1 MAGYDGSVIIRVA
14 ADTSEAERE
23 LRRMS
28 RSSRSAAEDG
38 VDPLADSFNNVD
50 RNARD
55 AADNATNALDNIR
68 NAAGNLA
75 ATLGLSF
82 GIDKLVSFGS
92 EAIELASDLQEVQN
106 VVDTAFGEMSGQVDN
121 FAQNAVKQF
130 GMSEL
135 SAKQTAGKFM
145 SMSTA
150 MGITG
155 QAATDMALNIT
166 GLSGDM
172 ASFYNVSQDVA
183 STALASIWTG
193 ETETLKQY
201 GIVMT
206 QTNLEQFAMQ
216 QGITKTIAEMTEA
229 EKVQLRYNFVLE
241 ATKNAQGDF
250 AKTSDSWANQQRV
263 LSESVNA
270 LSASIGEGLMET
282 LQPFLQIINDIVG
295 AISNFQESTG
305 LVDDLFMAV
314 ITGAAGLLA
323 ANVFGLIQNLAN
335 SFIALGAAAAFA
347 HAKTAI
353 VSAAIG
359 VLVGVLVQ
367 LSGSWGSMSGAER
380 VISIL
385 GVLTV
390 AALTAAIAV
399 GAFQS
404 ALTLGIAAA
413 AIVAGIAAVMAAINS
428 AQSRMKKF
436 EALNSLPSLKDM
448 KGGMSVPRLAL
459 GEIPALARGAVIP
472 PNREF
477 LAVLGDQ
484 KSGTN
489 IEAPTSEIESAVM
502 RGIQRS
508 GMNREGGDH
517 TVVLQIGEQEMG
529 RLVYRLNQ
537 QQTQRIGVRLAEG

>member
-172 ASFYNVSQDVA
+172 ASFYNVSQDV
-183 STALASIWTG
+183 
-193 ETETLKQY
+193 
-201 GIVMT
+201 
-206 QTNLEQFAMQ
+206 
-216 QGITKTIAEMTEA
+216 
-229 EKVQLRYNFVLE
+229 
-241 ATKNAQGDF
+241 
-250 AKTSDSWANQQRV
+250 
-263 LSESVNA
+263 
-270 LSASIGEGLMET
+270 
-282 LQPFLQIINDIVG
+282 P
-295 AISNFQESTG
+295 
-305 LVDDLFMAV
+305 
-314 ITGAAGLLA
+314 AGLL
-323 ANVFGLIQNLAN
+323 
-335 SFIALGAAAAFA
+335 
-347 HAKTAI
+347 
-353 VSAAIG
+353 
-359 VLVGVLVQ
+359 
-367 LSGSWGSMSGAER
+367 
-380 VISIL
+380 
-385 GVLTV
+385 
-390 AALTAAIAV
+390 
-399 GAFQS
+399 
-404 ALTLGIAAA
+404 
-413 AIVAGIAAVMAAINS
+413 
-428 AQSRMKKF
+428 
-436 EALNSLPSLKDM
+436 
-448 KGGMSVPRLAL
+448 
-459 GEIPALARGAVIP
+459 
-472 PNREF
+472 
-477 LAVLGDQ
+477 
-484 KSGTN
+484 
-489 IEAPTSEIESAVM
+489 
-502 RGIQRS
+502 
-508 GMNREGGDH
+508 
-517 TVVLQIGEQEMG
+517 
-529 RLVYRLNQ
+529 
-537 QQTQRIGVRLAEG
+537 